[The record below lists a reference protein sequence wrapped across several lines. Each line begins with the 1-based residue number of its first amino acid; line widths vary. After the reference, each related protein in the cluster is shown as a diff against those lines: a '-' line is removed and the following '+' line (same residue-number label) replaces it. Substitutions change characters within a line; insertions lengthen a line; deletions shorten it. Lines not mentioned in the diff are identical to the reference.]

1 MSWLEDTITY
11 DKRVPLGAIYDDKS
25 VFVHLHRLFDNFI
38 TVGAGFQEPWLGE
51 FGLTEKD
58 FTLPVDRTRFAKS
71 WKLASSKQFAEFVKG
86 SPRRKFLLYG
96 PLDPPYRINPLSYI
110 MNSPTIAHAYEHKR
124 YFRDEFSDL
133 IKMPEYVVL
142 KLDDLT
148 GPMFTELRTR
158 FDSKFVVQE
167 VESSGSK
174 GTFIVSKRADYDR
187 AVETLKKTSYSSTV
201 VVSRFVKGLPCSVQ
215 VCITKYGI
223 FTGGLQNQLVGSKYL
238 CKQQKTDATGA
249 DANAPLTEQWCGG
262 ELGGP
267 FSEIVKHRIQE
278 IATVV
283 GSELSSH
290 GYRGIF
296 GIDLLVTPES
306 EVYAIEVN
314 ARLTGYTHI
323 LSDVQ
328 FAKQKIP
335 FLLLHTLELG
345 NYKYEVNDLDALANM
360 TTLDEK
366 FSYLIIHNLLDETF
380 KLPHNIKTGL
390 YRVEGDKLTFVKPSY
405 SVQDI
410 KDDKSIILFCK
421 WPKGHKVL
429 PGKRIVKFVKR
440 GKCMSANGELD
451 VKTQRLVQI
460 IKNNFN
466 LPDVRND

>member
-38 TVGAGFQEPWLGE
+38 TVGAGFREHWLGE
-51 FGLTEKD
+51 FGLSEKD

-71 WKLASSKQFAEFVKG
+71 WKLASSKQFADFVKG

-133 IKMPEYVVL
+133 INMPEYVVL

-148 GPMFTELRTR
+148 GPMYTELRNR
-158 FDSKFVVQE
+158 FDGKFVVQE

-187 AVETLKKTSYSSTV
+187 AVTSLKSTSYSATV

-223 FTGGLQNQLVGSKYL
+223 FTGGLQNQLVSSKYL
-238 CKQQKTDATGA
+238 CNIQKVGA
-249 DANAPLTEQWCGG
+249 PQWCGG
-262 ELGGP
+262 ELGGA

-283 GSELSSH
+283 GSELASH

-323 LSDVQ
+323 LSDIQ
-328 FAKQKIP
+328 YAKQKIP
-335 FLLLHTLELG
+335 FILLHTLELG
-345 NYKYEVNDLDALANM
+345 NFKYEVNDLDALANM
-360 TTLDEK
+360 TSLDEK
-366 FSYLIIHNLLDETF
+366 FSYVIIHNQSNDSF
-380 KLPHNIKTGL
+380 KMPSNIKVGL
-390 YRVEGDKLTFVKPSY
+390 YRLDGDQLTFVKPSY
-405 SVQDI
+405 TVEDI
-410 KDDKSIILFCK
+410 KDDKSILIFCK
-421 WPKGHKVL
+421 YPKGHKVL
-429 PGKRIVKFVKR
+429 PGKRLVKFVKR
-440 GKCMSANGELD
+440 GKCMAANGELD
-451 VKTQRLVQI
+451 VKTQRQVQI
-460 IKNNFN
+460 IKNTFN
-466 LPDVRND
+466 LPDVKVD

>member
-11 DKRVPLGAIYDDKS
+11 DKRVPLGAVYDDKS
-25 VFVHLHRLFDNFI
+25 VFVHLHRLFENFI
-38 TVGAGFQEPWLGE
+38 TVGAGFHETWLGQ
-51 FGLTEKD
+51 FGFTEKD
-58 FTLPVDRTRFAKS
+58 YTLPVDRTRFAKS
-71 WKLASSKQFAEFVKG
+71 WKLASSKQFADFVKG

-133 IKMPEYVVL
+133 INMPEYVVL

-148 GPMFTELRTR
+148 GPMFTELRSR
-158 FDSKFVVQE
+158 FDGKFVVQE

-187 AVETLKKTSYSSTV
+187 AVTALKNTSYSATV

-223 FTGGLQNQLVGSKYL
+223 FTGGLQNQLVSSKYL
-238 CKQQKTDATGA
+238 CNMQMAGA
-249 DANAPLTEQWCGG
+249 PQWCGG
-262 ELGGP
+262 ELGGA

-283 GSELSSH
+283 GSELASH

-306 EVYAIEVN
+306 EVCAIEVN

-323 LSDVQ
+323 LSDIQ
-328 FAKQKIP
+328 YAKQKIP
-335 FLLLHTLELG
+335 FILLHTLELG

-360 TTLDEK
+360 TSLDEK
-366 FSYLIIHNLLDETF
+366 FSYVIIHNQSSDSF
-380 KLPHNIKTGL
+380 KVPANIKVGL
-390 YRVEGDKLTFVKPSY
+390 YRLDGDQLTFVKPSY
-405 SVQDI
+405 TVEDI
-410 KDDKSIILFCK
+410 KDDKSILIFCK
-421 WPKGHKVL
+421 YPKGHKVL
-429 PGKRIVKFVKR
+429 PGKRLIKFVKR
-440 GKCMSANGELD
+440 GKCMASNGELD
-451 VKTQRLVQI
+451 VKTQRQVQI
-460 IKNNFN
+460 IKNTFG
-466 LPDVRND
+466 LPDVKVD

>member
-25 VFVHLHRLFDNFI
+25 VFVHLHRLFENFI
-38 TVGAGFQEPWLGE
+38 TVGAGFHESWLGQ

-58 FTLPVDRTRFAKS
+58 FTLPVDRSRFAKS
-71 WKLASSKQFAEFVKG
+71 WKLASSKQFADFVKG

-133 IKMPEYVVL
+133 INMPEYVVL

-148 GPMFTELRTR
+148 GHMYAELRAR
-158 FDSKFVVQE
+158 FDGKFVVQE

-174 GTFIVSKRADYDR
+174 GTFIISKRVDYDR
-187 AVETLKKTSYSSTV
+187 AVASLRNTSYSATV

-223 FTGGLQNQLVGSKYL
+223 FTGGLQNQLVSSKYL
-238 CKQQKTDATGA
+238 CKQPKA
-249 DANAPLTEQWCGG
+249 DAPAGEALTEQWCGG

-267 FSEIVKHRIQE
+267 VSEIVKHRIQE

-283 GSELSSH
+283 GSELASH

-323 LSDVQ
+323 LSDIQ
-328 FAKQKIP
+328 YAKQKIP
-335 FLLLHTLELG
+335 FILLHTLELG

-360 TTLDEK
+360 TSLDEK
-366 FSYLIIHNLLDETF
+366 FSYVIIHNISNELF
-380 KLPHNIKTGL
+380 KIPTNIKVGL
-390 YRVEGDKLTFVKPSY
+390 YRIDGDQLTFVKQSY
-405 SVQDI
+405 TVEDI
-410 KDDKSIILFCK
+410 KDDKSVLIFCK
-421 WPKGHKVL
+421 WPKGHKV
-429 PGKRIVKFVKR
+429 PSGKRIIKFVKR
-440 GKCMSANGELD
+440 GKCMAANGELD
-451 VKTQRLVQI
+451 VKTQRQVQI
-460 IKNNFN
+460 IKNAFN
-466 LPDVRND
+466 LPDVKVD